1 MKRKTNLYDN
11 MLDYSLILKITKQVL
26 KNTKNKSKIYKYE
39 SIKLVLV
46 STIYNIL
53 KEGTYVPSRL
63 NKFVIY
69 EPKKRIIYSQEI
81 IDRIINHL
89 VSRCI
94 LIPSI
99 EPVLIDSNVA
109 CRIGKGTSYGRGLY
123 YKYLNICNRK
133 YNEFYILKL
142 DIKKYFESIDKE
154 ILKKLIRKRIKEEK
168 SLNIIDTIIDNH
180 DTITIGSMS
189 SQIFAIYYLNDIDHC
204 IKEVLKIKYYIRY
217 QDDMI
222 LIHKDREYLKYCLSK
237 IEEEVNKLGLEL
249 NKKTRIYKN
258 NQRINFIGVRKNK
271 RYSNIVR
278 TRKKYKYKLKLYMDK
293 NLELNSLVSTKL
305 SYLKRKKGF
314 K

>member
-11 MLDYSLILKITKQVL
+11 MLDYFLILKITKQVL
-26 KNTKNKSKIYKYE
+26 KNTKSKSKIYKYE

-46 STIYNIL
+46 SKIYNIL

-63 NKFVIY
+63 NKFIIY

-81 IDRIINHL
+81 MDKIINHL

-94 LIPSI
+94 LIPSLI
-99 EPVLIDSNVA
+99 PPLIDSNVA
-109 CRIGKGTSYGRGLY
+109 CRIGKGIGKGTSYGRDLY

-133 YNEFYILKL
+133 YSEYYILKL
-142 DIKKYFESIDKE
+142 DIKKYFESINKE

-168 SLNIIDTIIDNH
+168 SLDIIDNIIDNH

-189 SQIFAIYYLNDIDHC
+189 SQIFAIYYLNDIDHY
-204 IKEVLKIKYYIRY
+204 IKKVLKIKYYIRY

-237 IEEEVNKLGLEL
+237 IEEEVNKLGLKL

-271 RYSNIVR
+271 KYSNIVR
-278 TRKKYKYKLKLYMDK
+278 TRKKYKYKLKLYK
-293 NLELNSLVSTKL
+293 ENKIELNSLVSTKL
-305 SYLKRKKGF
+305 SY
-314 K
+314 

>member
-1 MKRKTNLYDN
+1 MDK
-11 MLDYSLILKITKQVL
+11 
-26 KNTKNKSKIYKYE
+26 
-39 SIKLVLV
+39 
-46 STIYNIL
+46 
-53 KEGTYVPSRL
+53 
-63 NKFVIY
+63 
-69 EPKKRIIYSQEI
+69 
-81 IDRIINHL
+81 IINHL

-109 CRIGKGTSYGRGLY
+109 CRIGKGTSYGRYLY
-123 YKYLNICNRK
+123 YKYLSICNRK

-154 ILKKLIRKRIKEEK
+154 ILKNLIRKRIKEEK
-168 SLNIIDTIIDNH
+168 SLNIIDNIIDNH

-189 SQIFAIYYLNDIDHC
+189 SQIFAIYYLNDIDHH

-217 QDDMI
+217 QDDML
-222 LIHKDREYLKYCLSK
+222 LIHRDREYLKYCLSK
-237 IEEEVNKLGLEL
+237 IEEKVNKLGLEL

-278 TRKKYKYKLKLYMDK
+278 TRKKYKYKLKLYK
-293 NLELNSLVSTKL
+293 ENKIEINSLVSSKL

>member
-11 MLDYSLILKITKQVL
+11 MLDYSLLLKTTKQVL

-46 STIYNIL
+46 SKIYTIL

-63 NKFVIY
+63 NKFIIY

-81 IDRIINHL
+81 MDKIVNHL

-109 CRIGKGTSYGRGLY
+109 CRIGKGTSYGRELY

-133 YNEFYILKL
+133 YREYYILKL

-154 ILKKLIRKRIKEEK
+154 LLKKLIRKRIKEEK
-168 SLNIIDTIIDNH
+168 SLNIIDAITDNH

-189 SQIFAIYYLNDIDHC
+189 SQIFAIYYLNDIDHY